1 MKTLKER
8 GYEYPNYLGYNRE
21 QYRLRAAFML
31 ENNELLPE
39 KATPTTLETL
49 LTLYRE
55 EFGLDVI
62 YIPRLKERRNALGA
76 TASIVGSGPQ
86 IYLDESLLD
95 ENNSTLRKLHLTT
108 LAHELGHAFLHYEE
122 IHMRSAALT
131 DLASSLM
138 IKEACSNDYWLEYLK
153 KRDGKKRNLSKSEFI
168 EYQANQIMVGLLMPF
183 NTLYNQAAQTIKFKL
198 DCLHK
203 ENGWSRGFSIRAR
216 LPEIFNYVVTQMS
229 ECYQVSK
236 QMASFELYRIL
247 NDDELNLIFGGI
259 TPADPIEKRL
269 TARNMRYTG

>member
-1 MKTLKER
+1 MKTLRER
-8 GYEYPNYLGYNRE
+8 GYKYPNVLGYNRE
-21 QYRLRAAFML
+21 HYRLRAAFML
-31 ENNELLPE
+31 ENNDLLPD
-39 KATPTTLETL
+39 KANPTTLETL

-55 EFGLDVI
+55 EFGLEVV
-62 YIPRLKERRNALGA
+62 YIPRLKERKNALGA
-76 TASIVGSGPQ
+76 TAGTVGSGPQ

-198 DCLHK
+198 DSLHK

-247 NDDELNLIFGGI
+247 KDDELNLIFGGI
-259 TPADPIEKRL
+259 TPADPIEKRP
-269 TARNMRYTG
+269 TMRNMRYTG